1 MGLPGS
7 WSPVTPSF
15 FALLCLELFIGIS
28 GKLDHE
34 PPRSKWFWTQN
45 SNMHWKMAS
54 GLDKKLNFN
63 AKITQIG
70 FTLIPGRNAFL
81 HPSSHK
87 PLTLSLFLPLPL
99 YSQENS
105 SNLNPWISQPS
116 LDRFWWNLED
126 MSKIWSRIWFW
137 HWNSRIP
144 PKFHFVLVLKNFVL
158 VLSSCSL
165 ASLKQLPY
173 SPLLLF
179 FFFSQ
184 LSSFGHTMLQADLLC
199 ACNSWPFF
207 TSFSMRK
214 TNKVQKPSYLIALL
228 PYLTRIH
235 DFFCR
240 DS

>member
-1 MGLPGS
+1 
-7 WSPVTPSF
+7 
-15 FALLCLELFIGIS
+15 
-28 GKLDHE
+28 
-34 PPRSKWFWTQN
+34 
-45 SNMHWKMAS
+45 MAS

-70 FTLIPGRNAFL
+70 LTLIPGRNAFL

-207 TSFSMRK
+207 TSFSMIWLRFREFELNSCIPLGIMVTK
-214 TNKVQKPSYLIALL
+214 SCSRVLFMCTSMNTHSKESLSHFKMQNCTIW
-228 PYLTRIH
+228 
-235 DFFCR
+235 
-240 DS
+240 

>member
-70 FTLIPGRNAFL
+70 FTLIPGRNVFL
-81 HPSSHK
+81 HPSSHH

-144 PKFHFVLVLKNFVL
+144 PKFHFVLVLKKLCFGFEQL
-158 VLSSCSL
+158 FLS
-165 ASLKQLPY
+165 LPQAT
-173 SPLLLF
+173 PLLTPPFVFLF
-179 FFFSQ
+179 LTTVQ
-184 LSSFGHTMLQADLLC
+184 LWTHHASGRLALC
-199 ACNSWPFF
+199 MQFMTF
-207 TSFSMRK
+207 LYF
-214 TNKVQKPSYLIALL
+214 VFYG
-228 PYLTRIH
+228 
-235 DFFCR
+235 
-240 DS
+240 